1 MGVLGGGWT
10 MESGGGQGR
19 GGWIKESVN
28 LVSVGGLVCVCVG
41 VLSVGLGPGLDSMSP
56 ARSRRSASHAAG
68 THGWLPQKTGRPG
81 LRRGGVGGY
90 NMHSVP
96 PNSPPDCGTP
106 TTSRLYPFGARVAS
120 SMASSKSIEKS
131 SQLAFLRLKRLLNGV
146 GCGTLT
152 GWRVTQI
159 GRWIQNMFEDTKM
172 RFGLY
177 PFFHVALLNDFGSFA
192 LWMSDNLF
200 KSVHCSTAVVV
211 VYPLPWPL
219 LVGGVRCSRLWSTS
233 QLLRPSGQQCSHSG
247 GVCPQIQGRQCGAY
261 VGAVLCRYPLWC
273 IPRGYCGY

>member
-90 NMHSVP
+90 NLHSVP
-96 PNSPPDCGTP
+96 PNSPPDCGTVAHQP
-106 TTSRLYPFGARVAS
+106 RAGCIRLVQKFPSTY
-120 SMASSKSIEKS
+120 ILTYEKH
-131 SQLAFLRLKRLLNGV
+131 LILLITAYFFLNFTI
-146 GCGTLT
+146 TL
-152 GWRVTQI
+152 
-159 GRWIQNMFEDTKM
+159 
-172 RFGLY
+172 
-177 PFFHVALLNDFGSFA
+177 
-192 LWMSDNLF
+192 
-200 KSVHCSTAVVV
+200 
-211 VYPLPWPL
+211 
-219 LVGGVRCSRLWSTS
+219 
-233 QLLRPSGQQCSHSG
+233 
-247 GVCPQIQGRQCGAY
+247 
-261 VGAVLCRYPLWC
+261 
-273 IPRGYCGY
+273 